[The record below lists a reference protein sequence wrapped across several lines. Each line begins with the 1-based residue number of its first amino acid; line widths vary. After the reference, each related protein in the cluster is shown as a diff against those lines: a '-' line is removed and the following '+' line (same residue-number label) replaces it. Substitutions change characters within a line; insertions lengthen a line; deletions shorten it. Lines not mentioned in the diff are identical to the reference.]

1 MRKKRNTFQMDCL
14 LLLESVSFSLS
25 LFFFSLVFFQLTNPF
40 SSSRF
45 NDEERKKR
53 TAIDMIHESDQE
65 RRETERERKDA
76 PLAFFFSHIYLLT
89 TNQLTS
95 MYSGLCKSHHFY

>member
-1 MRKKRNTFQMDCL
+1 MDCL

-65 RRETERERKDA
+65 RRETEREREKM
-76 PLAFFFSHIYLLT
+76 LLSLSFSRIYI
-89 TNQLTS
+89 
-95 MYSGLCKSHHFY
+95 Y